1 MGSLLLRYFVDLAHF
16 GLDKVYF
23 EREWIISG
31 EWIIKLLAWI
41 NISCFGIT
49 KFNNFISFK
58 VNWSFIKCL
67 ISNFMQYAN
76 KENPQAKYKQPIDL
90 WIM

>member
-31 EWIIKLLAWI
+31 E
-41 NISCFGIT
+41 
-49 KFNNFISFK
+49 
-58 VNWSFIKCL
+58 
-67 ISNFMQYAN
+67 
-76 KENPQAKYKQPIDL
+76 
-90 WIM
+90 